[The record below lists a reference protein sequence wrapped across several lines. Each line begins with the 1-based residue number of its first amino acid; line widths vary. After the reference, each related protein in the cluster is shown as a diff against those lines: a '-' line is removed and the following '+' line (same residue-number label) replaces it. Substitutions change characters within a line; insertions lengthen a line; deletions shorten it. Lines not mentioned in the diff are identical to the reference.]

1 MKVNKKL
8 FSGLFLFFFLLLFFL
23 VFSGQTEFIPEMAY
37 LPPSIEFPFGTDS
50 FGRNLLSLV
59 CSGGLISLFIGL
71 CVSLLSLVFG
81 LLLSLLM
88 LVNGVVGSFFKMVC
102 NAVKSIPAILF
113 ALFLSALFGPGV
125 FLVILSLTL
134 SHIPNIAYT
143 GYLRLKVLSK
153 KDFILAL
160 ESQGVKKWRI
170 VICHYIP
177 HIIAE
182 LTSQAVA
189 VFSSSILTEA
199 SLSFLGCGIPAYL
212 PSIGSIL
219 SEGRKVMLTS
229 FHMVLFPSMVLFFL
243 ALSLILI
250 QEGSKFDPSS

>member
-1 MKVNKKL
+1 MNRKL
-8 FSGLFLFFFLLLFFL
+8 LTGLGLLLSLIVFFIA
-23 VFSGQTEFIPEMAY
+23 FSKETAFSPSEAY
-37 LPPSIEFPFGTDS
+37 LHPSVLHPFGTDS
-50 FGRNLLSLV
+50 FGRDLLALVSQGGLLSLLV
-59 CSGGLISLFIGL
+59 GL
-71 CVSLLSLVFG
+71 CVSLSSLVLG

-88 LVNGVVGSFFKMVC
+88 LGGGIAGAFFKVVC
-102 NAVKSIPAILF
+102 NALKSIPAILF

-160 ESQGVKKWRI
+160 ESQGIRKWRL
-170 VICHYIP
+170 VLRHYIP
-177 HIIAE
+177 HVVSE
-182 LTSQAVA
+182 LSSQAAA

-199 SLSFLGCGIPAYL
+199 SISFLGCGIPAYM

-229 FHMVLFPSMVLFFL
+229 FHMVLFPSVVLFLL
-243 ALSLILI
+243 ALSLILV
-250 QEGSKFDPSS
+250 QEGLKLDPSSE